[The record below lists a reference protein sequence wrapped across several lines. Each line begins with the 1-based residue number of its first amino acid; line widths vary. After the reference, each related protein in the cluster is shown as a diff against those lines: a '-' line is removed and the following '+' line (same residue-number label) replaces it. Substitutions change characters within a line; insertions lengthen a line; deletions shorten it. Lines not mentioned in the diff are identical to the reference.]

1 MLMLDALK
9 LFRASPSFP
18 PSPLVGRERHKK
30 NCAIVR
36 GVRRRKS
43 PNRIPD
49 VQGKRASGELGL
61 VPRAAQ
67 LWIVLE
73 AGGRAPQGSTD
84 YAVRAGANRRWQRL
98 SRCFSAFRPLQHDHQ
113 TSSLPIYHQNSST
126 PRDDPTNDQPD
137 NDTTTA
143 IDENPSRLPPSIELQ
158 LILSTPGTPSH
169 RRRASPL
176 RIRQDGECAI

>member
-1 MLMLDALK
+1 MLDALK

-36 GVRRRKS
+36 GGRRRKS

-49 VQGKRASGELGL
+49 VQGQCASGELGL
-61 VPRAAQ
+61 VPTAVQ

-73 AGGRAPQGSTD
+73 TGGRAPQGSTD

-98 SRCFSAFRPLQHDHQ
+98 SRCFPRLGLLRNTTTKHHHYQFTARTAQHLVTIQ
-113 TSSLPIYHQNSST
+113 PT
-126 PRDDPTNDQPD
+126 TNDEPD
-137 NDTTTA
+137 NDKTTA
-143 IDENPSRLPPSIELQ
+143 INEKPSKLPPSIELQ
-158 LILSTPGTPSH
+158 LVLIKLRHTFPPSTSF
-169 RRRASPL
+169 
-176 RIRQDGECAI
+176 AIAHPPRW